1 MPVAWKKKRR
11 ESRIDPSRS
20 FLSTEPTSGVRGRA
34 PLEHDTSP
42 QLPRARDYFAKVPV
56 IVVPKDWIT
65 LARLDHRA
73 GYLLSL
79 LDGVIDIE
87 TVLDVSC
94 MPSDETLGL
103 LEELASLGIVT
114 VR

>member
-1 MPVAWKKKRR
+1 MPAAWKKKRR
-11 ESRIDPSRS
+11 ESRIDRARHFPSQ
-20 FLSTEPTSGVRGRA
+20 EPSSGVRGRA
-34 PLEHDTSP
+34 PVEHDTSP
-42 QLPRARDYFAKVPV
+42 QLPRARDYFSMVPV
-56 IVVPKDWIT
+56 VVVPKDWIT
-65 LARLDHRA
+65 LTRLDHRA